1 MEGRDIG
8 TAVFPDAALKI
19 FLTATVDV
27 RAKRRFDEKSDQSLE
42 QVKKEILSRDETDS
56 SRQDSPLRI
65 AANAVIVDTSNS
77 TIGRTVELLGMLFRS
92 EVTQ

>member
-42 QVKKEILSRDETDS
+42 QVRKEILSRDETDS
-56 SRQDSPLRI
+56 NRQDSPLRI

-77 TIGRTVELLGMLFRS
+77 TIARTVELLGMLFRS
-92 EVTQ
+92 EVSR